1 MSSVVTDLRSLC
13 DDNRLAAMDSK
24 GFRDAQDAGRLLM
37 AVTSDGTEVAVECGW
52 DGEAAMFALDA
63 RARTR
68 LAAAFNEAG
77 DAHAGAW
84 LEQAPEQGRG
94 RIFAIKPDATLLVS
108 WVGDSISIDHESPVD
123 WEPCFFGAAL
133 KPS

>member
-1 MSSVVTDLRSLC
+1 MSKVSTDLRSLG
-13 DDNRLAAMDSK
+13 DDARHTPMDSNE
-24 GFRDAQDAGRLLM
+24 FREAQEAGRVMM
-37 AVTSDGTEVAVECGW
+37 AVTSEGTEVAVECGW
-52 DGEAAMFALDA
+52 NGEAAMFVLDA
-63 RARTR
+63 RARAR

-94 RIFAIKPDATLLVS
+94 RVFAIKHATLFIS
-108 WVGDSISIDHESPVD
+108 CVGDSISIDHESPVD
-123 WEPCFFGAAL
+123 WEPCLFETAP